1 MKNTLKIL
9 GIFCL
14 ALVTFACSKK
24 DDPSDNSLFV
34 GTYKGAISYKSESE
48 DKSVKDGAVTVVK
61 AGNNY
66 YFRFSDG
73 IKDLKGVEFK
83 KDGDNTLVNVD
94 FEDGVKYIRITASTL
109 SILYMKD
116 GQTWTADAKR

>member
-14 ALVTFACSKK
+14 ALVTFACSKN
-24 DDPSDNSLFV
+24 DDPSDNDLFV
-34 GTYKGAISYKSESE
+34 GTYKGSISYKSASE

-94 FEDGVKYIRITASTL
+94 FEEGVKYIRITASSL
-109 SILYMKD
+109 SILYMK
-116 GQTWTADAKR
+116 GEETWTADAKR

>member
-1 MKNTLKIL
+1 MKKALKIL
-9 GIFCL
+9 GVFCL
-14 ALVTFACSKK
+14 TLVVFACSKN
-24 DDPSDNSLFV
+24 DDPSDNNLFV
-34 GTYKGAISYKSESE
+34 GTYKGSIGYKSATE

-94 FEDGVKYIRITASTL
+94 FEEGVKYIRITASSL

-116 GQTWTADAKR
+116 EQTWTADAKR